1 MSAIRAAFLMMS
13 VMLSFLMAVPASAGL
28 VTDTWDPTDVL
39 LDLDNDDNPIP
50 GVSTSYQYQHDIS
63 DDGFAVGDTIT
74 SATLYVTVRDAGGAE
89 TYEYEIGL
97 GPYQTSI
104 FSNVPNSREDQI
116 VLGVDSLADLQT
128 DGIIGVLI
136 QITADSNNQE
146 GLFFVSSRL
155 VAQVDVGEA
164 VPAQVPEPSVLALMA
179 FGLLMGGGLRRRF
192 PYQKRGS

>member
-1 MSAIRAAFLMMS
+1 MSAIRAAFLLMS
-13 VMLSFLMAVPASAGL
+13 VMSSFLMAVPASAGL
-28 VTDTWDPTDVL
+28 VTDTWDPADVL

-50 GVSTSYQYQHDIS
+50 GVSTYYQYQHNIL

-104 FSNVPNSREDQI
+104 FSNVPNSREDEI
-116 VLGVDSLADLQT
+116 LLGVESLADLQT
-128 DGIIGVLI
+128 DGIIGVRI

-155 VAQVDVGEA
+155 VAQGDAGG
-164 VPAQVPEPSVLALMA
+164 VPPAEVPEPSALALMA
-179 FGLLMGGGLRRRF
+179 FGLLMGGGLRRR
-192 PYQKRGS
+192 YQKRGS